1 MYYPILVLL
10 LATLSISRV
19 SPNAAVGKKLVY
31 HSGNHEAKSDSVKY
45 AVLPISKLRS
55 RDFFKGRTDAS
66 LNRNDFSKIDKL
78 VHGAVQVYNDKQKS
92 VYKSWLKKLPGSNI
106 YKEQFFINLPKYRR
120 QYFCSLNDKGEKIVW
135 VNCFCGTKD
144 YWKTSEVFVF
154 DGGNCYF
161 HMMINISTGQVSEF
175 GINGVA

>member
-1 MYYPILVLL
+1 MYYSILVFLL
-10 LATLSISRV
+10 VTPGVSQV
-19 SPNAAVGKKLVY
+19 SPSAAVEKKLVY
-31 HSGNHEAKSDSVKY
+31 HSGNHKAKSDSIKY
-45 AVLPISKLRS
+45 AVLPVSKLRS
-55 RDFFKGRTDAS
+55 RDFFKGGKDAF
-66 LNRNDFSKIDKL
+66 LNRYDFSVIDKL
-78 VHGAVQVYNDKQKS
+78 ARVAVQVYNDKQKS
-92 VYKSWLKKLPGSNI
+92 VYESWLKKLLGKNI
-106 YKEQFFINLPKYRR
+106 CKEQFFINLPKYRR

-175 GINGVA
+175 GTNGVA